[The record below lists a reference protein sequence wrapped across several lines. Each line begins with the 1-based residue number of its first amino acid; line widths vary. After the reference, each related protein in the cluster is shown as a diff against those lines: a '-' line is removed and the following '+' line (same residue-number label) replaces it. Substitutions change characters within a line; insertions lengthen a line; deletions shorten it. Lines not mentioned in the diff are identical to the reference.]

1 LKHQLLL
8 PASQD
13 AILPGLLYK
22 QLHSDWQQVLADLQ
36 SHIDS
41 IEQSFDRETVT
52 PDFENIFKALQT
64 PISSVKVVIFGQD
77 PYPTSGVAHG
87 LAFSAIKPGTKI
99 PASLQ
104 NIFTELSDD
113 TGNALRINMDL
124 SDWAHQGVLLLNR
137 ILTTSVGSSLSHS
150 KLDWER
156 VTDRVAEVL
165 GERNVVA
172 ICWGRYAQEV
182 SKFFREE
189 WLITSVHPSPLSA
202 YRGFFGSKPFSKANE
217 ILKKNGITA
226 INW

>member
-1 LKHQLLL
+1 
-8 PASQD
+8 
-13 AILPGLLYK
+13 LPGQLYK

-36 SHIDS
+36 PHIDS
-41 IEQSFDRETVT
+41 IEQSLDRGNVA
-52 PDFENIFKALQT
+52 PDFDNIFKALTT
-64 PISSVKVVIFGQD
+64 PISSIKVVIFGQD

-87 LAFSAIKPGTKI
+87 LAFSAVKPGAKI

-104 NIFTELSDD
+104 NIFNELSDD
-113 TGNALRINMDL
+113 TGHALRIQTDL
-124 SDWAHQGVLLLNR
+124 SDWAQQGVLLLNR

-156 VTDRVAEVL
+156 VTDRVAQVL
-165 GERNVVA
+165 GERDVVA

-182 SKFFREE
+182 TKFFREE

-202 YRGFFGSKPFSKANE
+202 YRGFFGSKPFSGANG
-217 ILKKNGITA
+217 ILTENGITP